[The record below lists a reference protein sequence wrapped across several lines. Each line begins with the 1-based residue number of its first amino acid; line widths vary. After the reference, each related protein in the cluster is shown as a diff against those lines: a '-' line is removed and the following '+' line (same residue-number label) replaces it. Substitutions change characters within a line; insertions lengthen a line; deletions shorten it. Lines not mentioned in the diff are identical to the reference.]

1 MTRSKVVKKSASK
14 RKNSNLNRS
23 DFKPAS
29 SLHLINL
36 LNKNLRRWDLQC
48 IPAELSDIEKS
59 LRLDMLVS
67 WRRHV
72 WNNKTKNT
80 ANLSRFLI
88 KLKPL
93 WSNFDFLWKILQ
105 SFPKKTLIIESV
117 VECGE
122 TSFFQ
127 RWRWL
132 L

>member
-1 MTRSKVVKKSASK
+1 MTRSKVVKKSALK

-67 WRRHV
+67 
-72 WNNKTKNT
+72 
-80 ANLSRFLI
+80 
-88 KLKPL
+88 
-93 WSNFDFLWKILQ
+93 
-105 SFPKKTLIIESV
+105 
-117 VECGE
+117 
-122 TSFFQ
+122 
-127 RWRWL
+127 
-132 L
+132 